1 MKILVAKKLKMTR
14 IFTEDGTS
22 RAVTALEAKPTEVS
36 ELKTVEKHGYGAVKV
51 ATQNRKKIKYSEF
64 RADAD
69 MINLSLKDKI
79 TVESFSAGDII
90 TVIGTSKGKGFA
102 GTIKRYHFHK
112 GPETHGSNQQRRLG
126 SIGAG
131 YPQRVIKG
139 QKMPGHM
146 GNERVTVKNLEIIEV
161 DPKNNIM
168 LVAGAIPGNTGGE
181 VRVIGN

>member
-1 MKILVAKKLKMTR
+1 MTR

-22 RAVTALEAKPTEVS
+22 RAVTALEAKLVAVS
-36 ELKTVEKHGYGAVKV
+36 EIKSEEKNGYDAVKV
-51 ATQNRKKIKYSEF
+51 SVTDRKKINFAEF
-64 RADAD
+64 RSTAGKID
-69 MINLSLKDKI
+69 IKIGDKI
-79 TVESFSAGDII
+79 TTESFAAGDKI

-102 GTIKRYHFHK
+102 GTVKRYHFHK

-146 GNERVTVKNLEIIEV
+146 GNERVTVKNLEIVEI

-168 LVAGAIPGNTGGE
+168 LVAGAVPGNTGSE
-181 VRVIGN
+181 VKIIGN